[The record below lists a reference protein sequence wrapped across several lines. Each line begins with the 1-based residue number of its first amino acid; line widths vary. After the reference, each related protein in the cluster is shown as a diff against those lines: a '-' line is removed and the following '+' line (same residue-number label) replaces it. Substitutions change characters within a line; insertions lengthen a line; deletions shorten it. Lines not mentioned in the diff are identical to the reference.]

1 MERIKEKEDTA
12 ECKNKVKNKN
22 RNNCKFSPTEK
33 VKRNGEI
40 TIPAE
45 VSSNNQN
52 PVKEINQTTGL
63 GHSLCNN
70 QLNFTENHIKKH
82 YN

>member
-12 ECKNKVKNKN
+12 ECKNKVQNKN
-22 RNNCKFSPTEK
+22 LNNCKFSPTEK
-33 VKRNGEI
+33 VKRNGER
-40 TIPAE
+40 TILAE

-52 PVKEINQTTGL
+52 PAKEINQTTDL